1 MSLFKKKDSIES
13 PDFLAMRTDSVS
25 VKRLNNIPKYVGL
38 VLIVLIGFVIVRG
51 AVKTFSDPEERL
63 REEEKPKKLDSFAVP
78 AVSKPD
84 GPDVMLPPSPPP
96 EVFTAPP
103 MPVNQA
109 MPAQQPMPEYM
120 RQRIESHKAAM
131 QSSPKVT
138 GFGQAAT
145 NTQGAVMPPRKELD
159 QGRNVRQ
166 DDINRQEEKREFL
179 SSFDKDASPYLNQTR
194 VPAVS
199 PYEVKAGFIIPG
211 VLVSGINSDL
221 PGQIIGQ
228 VRQNVYD
235 SATGRYLL
243 IPAGAKIVGTYDSSV
258 SAGQERVLVAWNR
271 IIFPDSSSVSL
282 EAMPGADQSGFAGFH
297 DQVDNHYWRTFGN
310 AALLSLF
317 SAGVQ
322 LSQPRGAVTGTYN
335 SQQIMAAAIGRQ
347 LGQLGMQLTQR
358 NLSIQPTLEVRPGFQ
373 FSIMVTKDMVLPPW
387 KS

>member
-145 NTQGAVMPPRKELD
+145 NTQGAVMPPRREPD
-159 QGRNVRQ
+159 QGRNIRQ
-166 DDINRQEEKREFL
+166 DDLNRQEEKREFL

-194 VPAVS
+194 LPAVS
-199 PYEVKAGFIIPG
+199 PYEVKAGSIVPG
-211 VLVSGINSDL
+211 VMISGINSDL

-387 KS
+387 KG

>member
-1 MSLFKKKDSIES
+1 MSLFKKKDAIES

-38 VLIVLIGFVIVRG
+38 VLIVLVGFVIVRG

-63 REEEKPKKLDSFAVP
+63 REEEKPRKLDSFAVP
-78 AVSKPD
+78 AVSKPE

-120 RQRIESHKAAM
+120 RQRIESYKAAM
-131 QSSPKVT
+131 QSSPEVS
-138 GFGQAAT
+138 GFGQASVKAQEAT
-145 NTQGAVMPPRKELD
+145 MPRREPD
-159 QGRNVRQ
+159 QGRNIRQ
-166 DDINRQEEKREFL
+166 DDLNRQEEKREFL

-358 NLSIQPTLEVRPGFQ
+358 NLSIQPTLEIRPGFQ

>member
-145 NTQGAVMPPRKELD
+145 NTQGAVMPPRREPD
-159 QGRNVRQ
+159 QGRNIRQ
-166 DDINRQEEKREFL
+166 DDLNRQEEKREFL

-194 VPAVS
+194 VPAIS